1 MAFQNWSCFLPSLT
15 PFPTCSLELA
25 GSFRL
30 LQEAVSAAVH
40 ERVRL
45 VQTQSSCAT
54 HLRRMHVVLP
64 GHTGR
69 HRPQPTP
76 PHSPLLRWD
85 ILSHWCVLWS
95 PRHTEST
102 LVVCPIPVAENT
114 RGGHDFPH
122 LGLLWATFGSKR
134 RWGRAE
140 AGTHQETISELKH
153 QDRWRVEE
161 GSVQGDKL

>member
-15 PFPTCSLELA
+15 PFPTFSLELA
-25 GSFRL
+25 GSFRF

-69 HRPQPTP
+69 QTDPSPPPTQSIAEVGRPQP
-76 PHSPLLRWD
+76 
-85 ILSHWCVLWS
+85 
-95 PRHTEST
+95 
-102 LVVCPIPVAENT
+102 LVC
-114 RGGHDFPH
+114 
-122 LGLLWATFGSKR
+122 
-134 RWGRAE
+134 
-140 AGTHQETISELKH
+140 
-153 QDRWRVEE
+153 
-161 GSVQGDKL
+161 SVVSQAH